1 MIPGSYYLFIYLL
14 IVSIA
19 TFTVCR
25 RYRISQLGAD
35 VKDNSGI
42 AFGMAFILT
51 LFIGLRPNDPVFADT
66 VNYVKGYYE
75 NQFHPFSFS
84 FDVENVIFDN
94 LCLYF
99 ASYDLGWH
107 SLFVLLAGIYFIL
120 TCVACKKFFP
130 KNTVLAF
137 LVFLGAFSTFSY
149 SVNGVKAGV
158 AASIFLCALAFR
170 TNRPLWASIL
180 AIASWGF
187 HHSMTP
193 CVLTFFII
201 WVYSN
206 PRFYFLFWLTCLV
219 LSAAHIT
226 YFQSLFMNYT
236 DAKGA
241 SYLDMGNMAGWDGKT
256 GFRVDF
262 VLYSAMPIIVG
273 YWAIFKKKIN
283 NIKYDRILSTYLF
296 LNGIWLLCMYAGFT
310 NRIAYLSWFLY
321 PFVLIYPVLDNE
333 CNWGGYRY
341 RTAAIFAIAHIGFT
355 LFMNIVYYA

>member
-19 TFTVCR
+19 TFSVCY
-25 RYRISQLGAD
+25 RYRVSQLGAD
-35 VKDNSGI
+35 VKDSYSI
-42 AFGMAFILT
+42 ALVLALILT

-66 VNYVKGYYE
+66 VNYVNGYYD
-75 NQFHPFSFS
+75 NMFQSFSFS

-99 ASYDLGWH
+99 ASYNLGWH
-107 SLFVLLAGIYFIL
+107 SLFVLLAGLYFIL
-120 TCVACKKFFP
+120 TYVACRKIFR
-130 KNTVLAF
+130 KNTLIAF

-158 AASIFLCALAFR
+158 AASVFLCALAYR
-170 TNRPLWASIL
+170 SERPFWASIL

-193 CVLTFFII
+193 CVFAFFIVWI
-201 WVYSN
+201 YSN
-206 PRFYFLFWLTCLV
+206 PRVYVLFWLICLV

-226 YFQSLFMNYT
+226 YFQTLFMNYA

-241 SYLDMGNMAGWDGKT
+241 TYLDMENLAGWDGKA
-256 GFRVDF
+256 GFRADF
-262 VLYSAMPIIVG
+262 VIYSAMPILVG
-273 YWAIFKKKIN
+273 YWAIFKKRIN
-283 NIKYDRILSTYLF
+283 SIKYNRLLSTYIF

-310 NRIAYLSWFLY
+310 NRIAYLSWFMY
-321 PFVLIYPVLDNE
+321 PFVLIYPVLENE
-333 CNWGGYRY
+333 CNWGPYRY
-341 RTAAIFAIAHIGFT
+341 RTAAIFAALHIGFT